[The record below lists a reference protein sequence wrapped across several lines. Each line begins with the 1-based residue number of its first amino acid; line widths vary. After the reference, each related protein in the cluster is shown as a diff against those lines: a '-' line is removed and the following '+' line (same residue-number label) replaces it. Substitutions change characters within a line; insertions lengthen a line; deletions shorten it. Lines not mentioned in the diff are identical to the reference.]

1 MNGILEAVRQLRGTA
16 CTQVAGA
23 EIALVGAPAGSATI
37 LAR

>member
-16 CTQVAGA
+16 VNQVPDADV
-23 EIALVGAPAGSATI
+23 ALVGAPAGSAAI